1 MKSSE
6 DGNMRVG
13 KRSSLTSQAYER
25 IKDDIFRQRLLPRE
39 SLVEAEL
46 ARVYG
51 MSKTPVREAL
61 LLLAQRGLVEANSF
75 RGGRV
80 RDFTAEDVREIYE
93 LRAVLEPFALEQS
106 VPRMDGGD
114 HGLLVSMLE
123 DADAAIERGDLQE
136 LARLNRAFHDA
147 LVARCNNSRIVE
159 TLAQLQDQLRV
170 IALRSWRE
178 RPTYLREARQHKE
191 ILATIRNGDAR
202 QAAELLGGHIA
213 AFREQYTHERGHT
226 LDKLEEA

>member
-6 DGNMRVG
+6 RRDGRVG

-39 SLVEAEL
+39 PLVEAEL

-80 RDFTAEDVREIYE
+80 RGFTTEDVREIYE
-93 LRAVLEPFALEQS
+93 LRAVLEPFALERS
-106 VPRMDGGD
+106 VLRMDGED
-114 HGLLVSMLE
+114 HGLLLSTLE
-123 DADAAIERGDLQE
+123 DADAAIDRGDLQE
-136 LARLNRAFHDA
+136 LARLNRAFHD
-147 LVARCNNSRIVE
+147 
-159 TLAQLQDQLRV
+159 
-170 IALRSWRE
+170 
-178 RPTYLREARQHKE
+178 
-191 ILATIRNGDAR
+191 
-202 QAAELLGGHIA
+202 
-213 AFREQYTHERGHT
+213 
-226 LDKLEEA
+226 

>member
-1 MKSSE
+1 MSSE
-6 DGNMRVG
+6 RRDGRVG
-13 KRSSLTSQAYER
+13 KRSSLTTQVYER

-39 SLVEAEL
+39 PLVEAEL

-61 LLLAQRGLVEANSF
+61 LLLAQRGLVEADSF

-106 VPRMDGGD
+106 VPRMDEDD
-114 HGLLVSMLE
+114 HGLLLSMLE
-123 DADAAIERGDLQE
+123 NADAAIERGDLQE
-136 LARLNRAFHDA
+136 LARLNRAFHNA
-147 LVARCNNSRIVE
+147 LVARCDNSRIVE
-159 TLAQLQDQLRV
+159 TLAQLQDQLRT

-178 RPTYLREARQHKE
+178 HPTYLREAQQHKE

-202 QAAELLGGHIA
+202 RAAELLGGHIA
-213 AFREQYTHERGHT
+213 AFREQYIHGREHT
-226 LDKLEEA
+226 LGKLEEG